1 MKVML
6 SFLFHMITGI
16 ISGYIASLLFKNDPI
31 RTAGQICSTTGKSN
45 QSGSLIE

>member
-6 SFLFHMITGI
+6 CFLFHIITGI

-31 RTAGQICSTTGKSN
+31 RIAEQIRSTTGKATD
-45 QSGSLIE
+45 LVA

>member
-31 RTAGQICSTTGKSN
+31 RIAGQIRSTTGKATN
-45 QSGSLIE
+45 PVA

>member
-31 RTAGQICSTTGKSN
+31 RSTTGKATN
-45 QSGSLIE
+45 PVA